1 MMTCDCDQLTA
12 IFKTGMVYRSFNIQ
26 YQNTG
31 IGSLPSLDEIE
42 LRQTLQGVLL
52 WQYGTF

>member
-1 MMTCDCDQLTA
+1 MACS
-12 IFKTGMVYRSFNIQ
+12 SFNIQ

-42 LRQTLQGVLL
+42 LRRTLQGVLA
-52 WQYGTF
+52 W